1 MDFEIVSGLIMVL
14 GFFLIILG
22 LYIISPCV
30 EETKGWILIV
40 IGIIFLFTPII
51 IFFTA
56 YRSDTSK
63 LSKKIE
69 NKEIISIE
77 MNGLESTE
85 QGTTYDYINSIVY
98 IDDDGIKTKLDCDN
112 YHLLEAK
119 IKESADKKYHITI
132 NKKTLRATVY
142 MPAGQ
147 TTYTT
152 K

>member
-14 GFFLIILG
+14 GFFLIFLG
-22 LYIISPCV
+22 FYIKSPCV
-30 EETKGWILIV
+30 EEPKGWILIV
-40 IGIIFLFTPII
+40 IGFIFLFTPLI
-51 IFFTA
+51 IFNTV
-56 YRSDTSK
+56 YKSDTSK
-63 LSKKIE
+63 LLKEIE
-69 NKEIISIE
+69 NREIISIE

-85 QGTTYDYINSIVY
+85 QGTTYDYINTIVY

-119 IKESADKKYHITI
+119 IKESADKKYHIII

-142 MPAGQ
+142 IPAGQ
-147 TTYTT
+147 SYTT